1 MDVTFATKR
10 ASVVALGLMVCVGLA
25 NATAEEQA
33 DRRTY
38 TWSAE
43 LVEFDPE
50 SAAATVRARLVERS
64 DAKWL
69 ETASEGERMTL
80 TWSGISWASAIRH
93 LSIDEGAEA
102 DSMSMPVEFVA
113 LSDDG
118 VYVDFRVPVPVDD
131 RERIGELEPGRWI
144 TATAIRP
151 AATWHESV
159 TQMRAFTDVS

>member
-1 MDVTFATKR
+1 MDVTFVAKR
-10 ASVVALGLMVCVGLA
+10 ASVVALGLMAWVGLA
-25 NATAEEQA
+25 SASTEAQA
-33 DRRTY
+33 DRKTY

-43 LVEFDPE
+43 LVEFD
-50 SAAATVRARLVERS
+50 SASAVATVRARLVERDDS
-64 DAKWL
+64 KWL
-69 ETASEGERMTL
+69 ETVTEGEHLSL

-93 LSIDEGAEA
+93 LSVDAGVEA

-131 RERIGELEPGRWI
+131 RERISGLEPGRWI

-151 AATWHESV
+151 ATTWHESV
-159 TQMRAFTDVS
+159 TQMRAYTDVS

>member
-1 MDVTFATKR
+1 MDVTFVAKR
-10 ASVVALGLMVCVGLA
+10 ASVVALGLMAWVGLA
-25 NATAEEQA
+25 NAATEAQEN
-33 DRRTY
+33 RKTY

-43 LVEFDPE
+43 LVDFDPA
-50 SAAATVRARLVERS
+50 SAAATVRARLVERD

-69 ETASEGERMTL
+69 ETATEGQRMML
-80 TWSGISWASAIRH
+80 TWSGISWASAIRD
-93 LSIDEGAEA
+93 LSFDQGVEA
-102 DSMSMPVEFVA
+102 DSMSMAVEFVG

-131 RERIGELEPGRWI
+131 RERISELEPGRWI

-151 AATWHESV
+151 ATTWHESV